1 MLKNLK
7 QFNPSEIEEKVL
19 KFWKTN
25 QIFKKSLKQR
35 KSKKKFVFFE
45 GPPTANGR
53 PGIHHVLARVFK
65 DIILRYKTM
74 AGYFVPRR
82 AGWDTHGL
90 PVEIEIEKELGIKH
104 KLEIEKFGIAEF
116 NAKAKASVWKYKTE
130 WENLTE
136 RIGFWLDL
144 DNPYITYEN
153 KYIESLWWISSQI
166 AKRKL
171 LKKFYKIVPF
181 CPRCQTPLSSHE
193 MGQPDVYRNVKDPSI
208 YIKFELKTKN
218 SKLKTKEYLLVWTTT
233 PWTLTANLAIAV
245 NPGLTYTKYKISQTG
260 KPDEYLWS
268 YNPPPVV
275 DGVKI
280 SFVEKVAGKRLVGL
294 KYEPLY
300 KIRGVYCVLAADF
313 VSTEEGTGL
322 VHIAP
327 AYGEDDF
334 NLISSSK
341 FPISEIPVTIDSQ
354 GIVNQGFP
362 GEGKFIKEADKNII
376 EDLKNRDLLYCSD
389 VIEHEYP
396 FCWRCSSPLIY
407 FARFSWF
414 IEMSKLRNDLL
425 KANKKINWI
434 PPHLKRGRF
443 GEWIKEAKDWAI
455 SRERYW
461 GTPLPIWI
469 CPNGNFQF
477 PISNFQINSGFETE
491 QKTGCGHIEVI
502 GSLNDLNKY
511 AYSNNKFFLLRHGEA
526 DHNVGDW
533 IASGPEKGKNISRLT
548 KNGLEQAKKIA
559 KKLKKEKIDVVYA
572 SPYIR
577 IKEMATIISQVIG
590 VKPIFD
596 NRIVELNTG
605 IFNGRPIPEHKK
617 FFKEPLEEFTK
628 TPPGGENLND
638 AKKRMFNFIK
648 EIDRL
653 HQNKN
658 ILIIGHGDPLWVLE
672 GTMKN
677 LPNEKIL
684 SLSYPELGN
693 YRKLTLNNWPTNENG
708 ELDLHR
714 PFIDKIYLK
723 CPKCKNRMNRVE
735 ETADVWFDSGAMPL
749 AQFHYPFNCARVES
763 KKLKVERLK
772 KCVDYPADYISEGI
786 DQTRGWF
793 YTLLAVTTVLN
804 IKEPPYKNVIALG
817 LVLDKYGQK
826 MSKSKGN
833 VVDPWD
839 VVNKYG
845 VDALRWYFYT
855 VNPPGEPKCFDEN
868 DLGKILRK
876 FIFII
881 YNSFTFFDL
890 YADKKILNTKYEIQN
905 TNILDQWILARLNQT
920 ILETTKNLDKYEI
933 GEAGRL
939 IENFV
944 DDLSRWYIRRS
955 RRRFQRPISIKDLQV
970 ASSTLYQVLLKLS
983 KLLAPFTP
991 FFSEALY
998 QSLEVRPP
1006 RIGGNIRRSDLLKL
1020 KSVHLE
1026 NWPIIRK
1033 SQIAN
1038 RKSQNLLKAMAEIR
1052 RIASL
1057 ALAQREKA
1065 GIKVR
1070 QPLSNLKFKNLK
1082 LKTGEELL
1090 DILKDEVNIKEI
1102 IFDPKIKEEIELDT
1116 TITPQLKKEG
1126 VIREFVRSIQ
1136 GLRHDA
1142 KYQPTDKI
1150 HLMIEIPM
1158 ELKKILE
1165 KNQNQLKKE
1174 VNAKIIEFKKSAKFE
1189 AELNTKIEN
1198 QEIWVGILKIN

>member
-7 QFNPSEIEEKVL
+7 QFSLPEIEEKVL
-19 KFWKTN
+19 EFWKTN
-25 QIFKKSLKQR
+25 QIFKKSLEQR
-35 KSKKKFVFFE
+35 KNKKKFVFFE

-104 KLEIEKFGIAEF
+104 KSEIEKFGIAEF
-116 NAKAKASVWKYKTE
+116 NAKAKASVWRYKTD
-130 WENLTE
+130 WEKLTE

-144 DNPYITYEN
+144 ENPYITYEN
-153 KYIESLWWISSQI
+153 KYIESLWWIFSQI
-166 AKRKL
+166 DKRKL

-193 MGQPDVYRNVKDPSI
+193 MGQPDVYRNVKDPSV
-208 YIKFELKTKN
+208 YVKFALRQAQGKRAKTD
-218 SKLKTKEYLLVWTTT
+218 EFLLVWTTT
-233 PWTLTANLAIAV
+233 PWTLTANVAIAV
-245 NPGLTYTKYKISQTG
+245 NPALTYTKYKISQSG

-275 DGVKI
+275 DGIKI
-280 SFVEKVAGKRLVGL
+280 SFVEKMAGKRLVGL

-300 KIRGVYCVLAADF
+300 KIQDSRFKIQDAYCVLAANF

-334 NLISSSK
+334 NLISDSQ
-341 FPISEIPVTIDSQ
+341 FPISEIPVTINSQ
-354 GIVNQGFP
+354 AIVNQGFP

-376 EDLKNRDLLYCSD
+376 EDLKNRNLLYYSD
-389 VIEHEYP
+389 IIEHEYP

-407 FARFSWF
+407 LARFSWF
-414 IEMSKLRNDLL
+414 IEMSKLRKDLL

-434 PPHLKRGRF
+434 PSHLKEGRF

-461 GTPLPIWI
+461 GTPLPIWE
-469 CPNGNFQF
+469 CLKCRNYL
-477 PISNFQINSGFETE
+477 
-491 QKTGCGHIEVI
+491 VI
-502 GSLNDLNKY
+502 GGLDDLNKH

-526 DHNVGDW
+526 DHNVGNW

-548 KNGLEQAKKIA
+548 KKGIEQAKKIA
-559 KKLKKEKIDVVYA
+559 EKLKKEKIDVIYA

-577 IKEMATIISQVIG
+577 IKEMAKIISEATG

-617 FFKEPLEEFTK
+617 FFNEPLEEFTK

-638 AKKRMFNFIK
+638 VKKRMLNFVK

-672 GTMKN
+672 GAMKN

-693 YRKLTLNNWPTNENG
+693 YRKITLNNWPTNENG

-723 CPKCKNRMNRVE
+723 CPKCKNPMNRVE
-735 ETADVWFDSGAMPL
+735 ETIDVWFDSGAMPF
-749 AQFHYPFNCARVES
+749 AQWHYPFENKDFID
-763 KKLKVERLK
+763 KKI
-772 KCVDYPADYISEGI
+772 DFPADYISEGI

-793 YTLLAVTTVLN
+793 YTLLAVSTLLKKSTPFL
-804 IKEPPYKNVIALG
+804 NVISLG
-817 LVLDKYGQK
+817 LILDKYGQK

-839 VVNKYG
+839 IVNKYG
-845 VDALRWYFYT
+845 VDTLRWYFYT
-855 VNPPGEPKCFDEN
+855 INPPGEPKCFDEN

-876 FIFII
+876 LIFII

-890 YADKKILNTKYEIQN
+890 YADKKILNTKYKMQN
-905 TNILDQWILARLNQT
+905 TNVLDQWIVARLNQT
-920 ILETTKNLDKYEI
+920 ISETTKNLEKYEI
-933 GEAGRL
+933 GEAGRI
-939 IENFV
+939 IENFS

-955 RRRFQRPISIKDLQV
+955 RRRFQRPSSTKDWQV
-970 ASSTLYQVLLKLS
+970 ASLTLYQVLLELS
-983 KLLAPFTP
+983 KLLAPFMP

-998 QSLEVRPP
+998 QSLKAKNDKR
-1006 RIGGNIRRSDLLKL
+1006 
-1020 KSVHLE
+1020 SVHLTD
-1026 NWPIIRK
+1026 WPVV
-1033 SQIAN
+1033 
-1038 RKSQNLLKAMAEIR
+1038 RKSQNLNLLKAMTEIR
-1052 RIASL
+1052 RITSL

-1070 QPLSNLKFKNLK
+1070 QPLASLRIKNKELRIMNK
-1082 LKTGEELL
+1082 ELL
-1090 DILKDEVNIKEI
+1090 NILKDEINVKEI

-1116 TITPQLKKEG
+1116 IITPQLKEEG
-1126 VIREFVRSIQ
+1126 VIREFTRLIQ

-1150 HLMIEIPM
+1150 RLLIEVS
-1158 ELKKILE
+1158 EEFEKILE

-1198 QEIWVGILKIN
+1198 QEIWIGISKV